1 MWTENSYEFGK
12 PFEELSWKHRT
23 PTPHRS
29 EANGIAERA
38 VRRIE
43 EGTSAVLL
51 EILAWMKSEWLSPW
65 SVTAICEMSKTSW
78 QTGNALGKDDV
89 ENHSFKGP
97 VFPFDSIVEYHPLS
111 AIWWENVTRNI
122 AWICTVCGENLE
134 RRLSK
139 CRPWGAVKNWTLR
152 SPRSKTQCKGND
164 NVQNWWKNIFP
175 IADCTAKL
183 LGRDHEVQQA
193 TPRQYHPVG
202 SEDLLRRFSGKR
214 GWVSANITTWWRWS
228 PKRLL
233 VDRWRLH
240 SSSSHRTL
248 SSSPRAE
255 RRIISN
261 FTKVFWRDQDNSH
274 KSGGVARKTCQRLL
288 ECWWNPVRVMD
299 RTREAHVVDG
309 EASSRICVFRGAL
322 DKDSSNC
329 QTSMFVAW
337 DLDWHVESSHYRK
350 SKNGLWRNQRST
362 TLDNWEA
369 SAILILKMKSLKRP
383 WTCKKQVGRS
393 HGRCCAL
400 QTKDTRHRAW
410 KLRETAASENTNPR
424 KKPTHACTLWK
435 LMNPQ
440 GDVLNLHF
448 REITRITSPRKGW
461 IHRLITI

>member
-1 MWTENSYEFGK
+1 MDTVVPVQNKNFSGDGREFTK
-12 PFEELSWKHRT
+12 VSP
-23 PTPHRS
+23 
-29 EANGIAERA
+29 A
-38 VRRIE
+38 VRKTESHVHLKFLWIWQTFWRIIME
-43 EGTSAVLL
+43 TPNVNTSSIRDEWHCWKSSAQNRGRNICSLVGNFARL
-51 EILAWMKSEWLSPW
+51 KSEWLILSN
-65 SVTAICEMSKTSW
+65 VTAICEMSKTSW

-274 KSGGVARKTCQRLL
+274 KSGGVARKTCQRPL
-288 ECWWNPVRVMD
+288 ECWWNPARVMD
-299 RTREAHVVDG
+299 SIHAAHVVDG

-322 DKDSSNC
+322 DKDSSNY
-329 QTSMFVAW
+329 QAWLFVAW
-337 DLDWHVESSHYRK
+337 DLDCHVESSHYRK

-369 SAILILKMKSLKRP
+369 STLLILKMKSLKRP

-400 QTKDTRHRAW
+400 QHGD
-410 KLRETAASENTNPR
+410 
-424 KKPTHACTLWK
+424 KKSCLEVTGNCSKW
-435 LMNPQ
+435 
-440 GDVLNLHF
+440 
-448 REITRITSPRKGW
+448 EY
-461 IHRLITI
+461 